1 MGALE
6 IVFAVILVIFSI
18 AVIAVVLLQDGKQQG
33 MGAITGAAETFLS
46 KNQARSVDAFLSKWT
61 KFIALGFFLLVIII
75 NVILYFT

>member
-18 AVIAVVLLQDGKQQG
+18 AVIAVVLLQEGKQQG

>member
-61 KFIALGFFLLVIII
+61 KFVALGFFLLVIII

>member
-6 IVFAVILVIFSI
+6 IVFAIILVIFAI

-46 KNQARSVDAFLSKWT
+46 KNQARSVDAFLEKWT
-61 KFIALGFFLLVIII
+61 KYIAIGFFAIVIII
-75 NVILYFT
+75 IAILYFA

>member
-33 MGAITGAAETFLS
+33 MGAITGAAETFFS

-61 KFIALGFFLLVIII
+61 KFVALGLFLLVIII

>member
-6 IVFAVILVIFSI
+6 IVFAIILVIFAI

-46 KNQARSVDAFLSKWT
+46 KNQARSVDAFLEKWT
-61 KFIALGFFLLVIII
+61 KYIAIGFFAIVIII
-75 NVILYFT
+75 NAILYFA

>member
-6 IVFAVILVIFSI
+6 IVFGVILILVAI

-46 KNQARSVDAFLSKWT
+46 KNQARTVDAFLSKWT
-61 KFIALGFFLLVIII
+61 KFFALGFFLIVIII
-75 NVILYFT
+75 NMILYFT

>member
-33 MGAITGAAETFLS
+33 MGAITGADETFLS

-61 KFIALGFFLLVIII
+61 KFDALGFFLLVIII

>member
-33 MGAITGAAETFLS
+33 LGAITGAAETFLS

-61 KFIALGFFLLVIII
+61 KFVALGFFLLVIII

>member
-33 MGAITGAAETFLS
+33 MGAITGAAETFFS

-61 KFIALGFFLLVIII
+61 KFVALGFFLLVIII

>member
-6 IVFAVILVIFSI
+6 IVFAIILVIFAI

-46 KNQARSVDAFLSKWT
+46 KNQARSVDAFLEKWT
-61 KFIALGFFLLVIII
+61 KYIAIGFFVIVIII
-75 NVILYFT
+75 NAILYFA